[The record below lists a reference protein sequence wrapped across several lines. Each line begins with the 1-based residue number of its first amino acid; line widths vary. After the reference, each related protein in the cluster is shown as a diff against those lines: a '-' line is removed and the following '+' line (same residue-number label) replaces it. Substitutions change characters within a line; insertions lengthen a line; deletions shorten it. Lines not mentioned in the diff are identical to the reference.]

1 MNNYLGIDPGK
12 DGAFI
17 IINDE
22 KEIVKI
28 SLIPTIG
35 NEYDKLEMIKIV
47 EAYDIKHAVLENVHA
62 PQLGGR
68 TSCFEFGRGK
78 GLLEM
83 LLFALEIPHT
93 QVLSRTWQKE
103 MWSGIRI
110 QYKPGSTKKTK
121 DTKATSLLAAKSLFP
136 SQDLRK
142 SIRATKP
149 HDGIVDALLMAE
161 FCRRKYR

>member
-1 MNNYLGIDPGK
+1 MNYIGIDPGK
-12 DGAFI
+12 DGAFVVLSAHR
-17 IINDE
+17 
-22 KEIVKI
+22 EIVKI
-28 SLIPTIG
+28 ALMPTIG
-35 NEYDKLEMIKIV
+35 KEYDKPEMIKV
-47 EAYDIKHAVLENVHA
+47 VQQYDIRHAVLENVHA

-103 MWSGIRI
+103 MWSGIKI
-110 QYKPGSTKKTK
+110 QYKTLTPRKVV
-121 DTKATSLLAAKSLFP
+121 DTKSTSLLAAKSLFP

-142 SIRATKP
+142 STRASNP

-161 FCRRKYR
+161 YCRRKFQ